1 KQFIDHTCVTIHQL
15 GRAALSA
22 IPTTIML
29 HCRPTIPRAHV
40 RSSRPSCI
48 RTIFHCKASGPLDG
62 AQEPDGAPSSPP
74 AASSGTTLSSAIS
87 RSLTELSKGNKRV
100 SHSTNLLLCSESE
113 EAWRRLD
120 TKVNKY
126 PIQRSFT
133 AIGTG
138 GQDFRKAMVA
148 AVESVVG
155 SVHTECVSERHSS
168 ARNYISVTVGPVWV
182 ENGDQII
189 QVYANMKNDSRAR
202 WII

>member
-1 KQFIDHTCVTIHQL
+1 MLCRRTTC
-15 GRAALSA
+15 G
-22 IPTTIML
+22 
-29 HCRPTIPRAHV
+29 AHV
-40 RSSRPSCI
+40 RSTRPVCI
-48 RTIFHCKASGPLDG
+48 RSKILCRASDPSDG
-62 AQEPDGAPSSPP
+62 AQSEPEAAQPPP
-74 AASSGTTLSSAIS
+74 AAVSGTPLSNAIS
-87 RSLTELSKGNKRV
+87 RSLTELSKGGNRV
-100 SHSTNLLLCSESE
+100 SNSTNLLLCGESE
-113 EAWRRLD
+113 ETWRRLD
-120 TKVNKY
+120 SKVNKY
-126 PIQRSFT
+126 PLQRSFT

-202 WII
+202 WIL